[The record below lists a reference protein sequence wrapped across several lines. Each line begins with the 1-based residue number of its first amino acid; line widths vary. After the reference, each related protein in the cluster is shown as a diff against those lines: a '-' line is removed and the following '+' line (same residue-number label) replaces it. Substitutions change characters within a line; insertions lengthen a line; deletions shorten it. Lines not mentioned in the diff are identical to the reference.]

1 MPRRPTP
8 ITTLL
13 IVLNALGFVYELAH
27 VGTALLVGGGSL
39 QALVDAGALVPALV
53 RGNGEYW
60 RVVTGA
66 FLHGGVLHILVNMY
80 SLYVLGQFVEV
91 IAGARQMTIIYSV
104 SLVASGLAVVYLS
117 SPYDV
122 TVGASGAI
130 FGLFGALFAIGFKLG
145 RPGMQL
151 VRANIGIL
159 VLNLFITF
167 AVPGIAMWA
176 HVGGLIAGFI
186 VTYLIFTPPALRRA
200 VVPRAT
206 PDPFVHRDH
215 DVIDVPRDLDRR

>member
-1 MPRRPTP
+1 MPRPRTP
-8 ITTLL
+8 VTTLL
-13 IVLNALGFVYELAH
+13 IVLNVIAFAYEVSR
-27 VGTALLVGGGSL
+27 VGSGLILGGGSL
-39 QALVDAGALVPALV
+39 QALADAGALVPAFV
-53 RGNGEYW
+53 RQNGEYW

-66 FLHGGVLHILVNMY
+66 FLHGSVLHILVNMY

-91 IAGARQMTIIYSV
+91 IAGARQMTIIYAV
-104 SLVASGLAVVYLS
+104 SLVASGLSVVYLS
-117 SPYDV
+117 SPFDV

-151 VRANIGIL
+151 VRANIGVL

-167 AVPGIAMWA
+167 AVPGIAVWA

-186 VTYLIFTPPALRRA
+186 ITYLIFTPPALRRA
-200 VVPRAT
+200 VVARAA
-206 PDPFVHRDH
+206 PDPFVRDH
-215 DVIDVPRDLDRR
+215 DVIDVPRDLDR

>member
-1 MPRRPTP
+1 MPRPRTP
-8 ITTLL
+8 VTTLL
-13 IVLNALGFVYELAH
+13 IVLNVLAFAYEVSR
-27 VGTALLVGGGSL
+27 VGSGLLLGGGSL
-39 QALVDAGALVPALV
+39 QALADAGALVPVFV
-53 RGNGEYW
+53 RQNGEYW

-66 FLHGGVLHILVNMY
+66 FLHGSVLHILVNMY

-91 IAGARQMTIIYSV
+91 IAGKRDMTIIYVV
-104 SLVASGLAVVYLS
+104 SLLASGFAVVYLS

-167 AVPGIAMWA
+167 AVPGIAVWA

-200 VVPRAT
+200 VVTRTA
-206 PDPFVHRDH
+206 PDPFVRDH
-215 DVIDVPRDLDRR
+215 DVIDVPRDLDR

>member
-1 MPRRPTP
+1 MPRPRTP
-8 ITTLL
+8 VTTLL
-13 IVLNALGFVYELAH
+13 IVLNVIAFAYEVSR
-27 VGTALLVGGGSL
+27 VGSGLLLGGGSL
-39 QALVDAGALVPALV
+39 QALADAGALVPAFV
-53 RGNGEYW
+53 RQNGEYW

-66 FLHGGVLHILVNMY
+66 FLHGSVLHIAVNMY

-91 IAGARQMTIIYSV
+91 IAGARQMTIIYVV

-117 SPYDV
+117 SPFDV

-151 VRANIGIL
+151 VRANIGVL

-167 AVPGIAMWA
+167 AVPGIAVWA

-186 VTYLIFTPPALRRA
+186 ITYLIFTPPALRRA
-200 VVPRAT
+200 VVTREA
-206 PDPFVHRDH
+206 PDPFVRRDH
-215 DVIDVPRDLDRR
+215 DVIDVPRDLDR

>member
-1 MPRRPTP
+1 MPRRSTP
-8 ITTLL
+8 VTTLL
-13 IVLNALGFVYELAH
+13 IVLNVLAFVYEVAQ
-27 VGTALLVGGGSL
+27 VGSGLLIGGGSL
-39 QALVDAGALVPALV
+39 QALARAGALVPAFV
-53 RGNGEYW
+53 RQNGEYW
-60 RVVTGA
+60 RIVTGA

-117 SPYDV
+117 APYDV

-151 VRANIGIL
+151 VRANIGVL

-167 AVPGIAMWA
+167 AVPGIAVWA

-186 VTYLIFTPPALRRA
+186 VTYAIFTPPAVRRA
-200 VVPRAT
+200 VVTRTA
-206 PDPFVHRDH
+206 PDPGVRRDH
-215 DVIDVPRDLDRR
+215 DVIDVPRDLDR

>member
-1 MPRRPTP
+1 MPRPRTP
-8 ITTLL
+8 VTTLL
-13 IVLNALGFVYELAH
+13 IVLNVIAFAYEVSR
-27 VGTALLVGGGSL
+27 VGSGLLLGGGSL
-39 QALVDAGALVPALV
+39 QALADAGALVPAFV
-53 RGNGEYW
+53 RQNGEYW

-66 FLHGGVLHILVNMY
+66 FLHGSVLHILVNMY

-91 IAGARQMTIIYSV
+91 IAGARQMTIIYVV

-117 SPYDV
+117 SPFDV

-151 VRANIGIL
+151 VRANIGVL

-167 AVPGIAMWA
+167 AVPGIAVWA

-186 VTYLIFTPPALRRA
+186 ITYLIFTPPALRRA
-200 VVPRAT
+200 VVTREA
-206 PDPFVHRDH
+206 PDPFVRRDH
-215 DVIDVPRDLDRR
+215 DVIDVPRDLDR

>member
-1 MPRRPTP
+1 MPRPRTP
-8 ITTLL
+8 VTTLL
-13 IVLNALGFVYELAH
+13 IVLNVIAFAYEVSR
-27 VGTALLVGGGSL
+27 VGSGLLLGGGSL
-39 QALVDAGALVPALV
+39 QALADAGALVPAFV
-53 RGNGEYW
+53 RQNGEYW

-66 FLHGGVLHILVNMY
+66 FLHGSVLHIAVNMY

-91 IAGARQMTIIYSV
+91 IAGARQMTIIYVV
-104 SLVASGLAVVYLS
+104 SLVASGLSVVYLS
-117 SPYDV
+117 SPFDV

-151 VRANIGIL
+151 VRANIGVL

-167 AVPGIAMWA
+167 AVPGIAVWA

-186 VTYLIFTPPALRRA
+186 ITYLIFTPPALRRA
-200 VVPRAT
+200 VVTRPAS
-206 PDPFVHRDH
+206 DPFVRDH
-215 DVIDVPRDLDRR
+215 DVIDVPRDLDR

>member
-1 MPRRPTP
+1 MPRPRTP
-8 ITTLL
+8 VTTLL
-13 IVLNALGFVYELAH
+13 IVLNVIAFAYEVSR
-27 VGTALLVGGGSL
+27 VGSGLLLGGGSL
-39 QALVDAGALVPALV
+39 QALADAGALVPAFV
-53 RGNGEYW
+53 RQNGEYW

-66 FLHGGVLHILVNMY
+66 FLHGSVLHIAVNMY

-91 IAGARQMTIIYSV
+91 IAGARQMTIIYVV

-117 SPYDV
+117 SPFDV

-151 VRANIGIL
+151 VRANIGVL

-167 AVPGIAMWA
+167 AVPGIAVWA

-186 VTYLIFTPPALRRA
+186 ITYLIFTPPALRRA
-200 VVPRAT
+200 VVARAA
-206 PDPFVHRDH
+206 PDPFVRDH
-215 DVIDVPRDLDRR
+215 DVIDVPRDLDR

>member
-1 MPRRPTP
+1 MPRPRTP
-8 ITTLL
+8 VTTLL
-13 IVLNALGFVYELAH
+13 IVLNVIAFAYEVSR
-27 VGTALLVGGGSL
+27 VGSGLLLGGGSL
-39 QALVDAGALVPALV
+39 QALADAGALVPAFV
-53 RGNGEYW
+53 RQNGEYW

-66 FLHGGVLHILVNMY
+66 FLHGSVLHILVNMY

-91 IAGARQMTIIYSV
+91 IAGARQMTIIYVV

-117 SPYDV
+117 SPFDV

-151 VRANIGIL
+151 VRANIGVL

-167 AVPGIAMWA
+167 AVPGIAVWA

-186 VTYLIFTPPALRRA
+186 ITYLIFTPPAMRRA
-200 VVPRAT
+200 VVAREAS
-206 PDPFVHRDH
+206 DPFVHRDH
-215 DVIDVPRDLDRR
+215 DVIDVPRDLDR

>member
-1 MPRRPTP
+1 MPRPRTP
-8 ITTLL
+8 VTTLL
-13 IVLNALGFVYELAH
+13 IVLNVLAFAYEVSR
-27 VGTALLVGGGSL
+27 VGSGLLLGGGSL
-39 QALVDAGALVPALV
+39 QALADAGALVPVFV
-53 RGNGEYW
+53 RQNGEYW

-66 FLHGGVLHILVNMY
+66 FLHGSVLHILVNMY

-91 IAGARQMTIIYSV
+91 IAGKRDMTIIYVV
-104 SLVASGLAVVYLS
+104 SLLASGFAVVYLS

-167 AVPGIAMWA
+167 AVPGIAVWA

-200 VVPRAT
+200 VVTRTAS
-206 PDPFVHRDH
+206 DPFVRDH
-215 DVIDVPRDLDRR
+215 DVIDVPRDLDR

>member
-1 MPRRPTP
+1 MPRPRTP
-8 ITTLL
+8 VTTLL
-13 IVLNALGFVYELAH
+13 IVLNVIAFAYEVSR
-27 VGTALLVGGGSL
+27 VGSGLLLGGGSL
-39 QALVDAGALVPALV
+39 QALADAGALVPAFV
-53 RGNGEYW
+53 RQNGEYW

-66 FLHGGVLHILVNMY
+66 FLHGSVLHILVNMY

-91 IAGARQMTIIYSV
+91 IAGARQMTIIYVV

-117 SPYDV
+117 SPFDV

-151 VRANIGIL
+151 VRANIGVL

-167 AVPGIAMWA
+167 AVPGIAVWA

-186 VTYLIFTPPALRRA
+186 ITYLIFTPPALRRA
-200 VVPRAT
+200 VVARAA
-206 PDPFVHRDH
+206 PDPFVRDH
-215 DVIDVPRDLDRR
+215 DVIDVPRDLDR